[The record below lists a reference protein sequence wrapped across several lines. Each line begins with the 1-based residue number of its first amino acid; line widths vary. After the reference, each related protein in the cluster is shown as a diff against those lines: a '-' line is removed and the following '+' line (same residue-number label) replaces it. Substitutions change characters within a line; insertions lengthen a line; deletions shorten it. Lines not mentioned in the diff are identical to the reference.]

1 MMLGGR
7 FDVGHDFSRVA
18 SPDLLERIH
27 RVEAQLT
34 DEQRRSARW
43 TLTWLEGSPVLALD
57 DGPTLREGGDDQNA
71 HADFS

>member
-18 SPDLLERIH
+18 SAELLERIAQA
-27 RVEAQLT
+27 EADLS
-34 DEQRRSARW
+34 DEQRQSARW

-57 DGPTLREGGDDQNA
+57 GGPTLREGSA
-71 HADFS
+71 EEY

>member
-18 SPDLLERIH
+18 SAELLERIAQA
-27 RVEAQLT
+27 EAGLS
-34 DEQRRSARW
+34 DEQRQSARW

-57 DGPTLREGGDDQNA
+57 GGPTLREDSA
-71 HADFS
+71 EEY